1 VSPIRDGNGVQ
12 RDRVEKQ
19 MQREWSWKTGETDKE
34 EEKEV
39 ADLRRRRHVRFLFFF
54 QGSLSFVR
62 TDSLSESLHTCFFF
76 IFKVPEKIN
85 KLN

>member
-1 VSPIRDGNGVQ
+1 MSPVRDGNGVQ

-62 TDSLSESLHTCFFF
+62 TDSLLESLDTCFFLSL
-76 IFKVPEKIN
+76 KCQK
-85 KLN
+85 K

>member
-1 VSPIRDGNGVQ
+1 MSPVRDGNGVQ

-39 ADLRRRRHVRFLFFF
+39 ADLRTTKEEACEVSLFLSRIPLF
-54 QGSLSFVR
+54 
-62 TDSLSESLHTCFFF
+62 C
-76 IFKVPEKIN
+76 KN
-85 KLN
+85 